1 MDAFV
6 IKSPSGALLPATG
19 DDAEKISQLKIGEL
33 YEIEII
39 KRQNPLFRRR
49 WFKLLH
55 YAYDVWTETREPI
68 IYNGEVIH
76 PNFERF
82 RKDITILAGFYVRT
96 FNILGEP
103 RLEAMSTA
111 PGNMNA
117 EQFEKLY
124 DASIMVILNKVMNN
138 TKLTPEMLKL
148 TISNIMSYDK

>member
-1 MDAFV
+1 
-6 IKSPSGALLPATG
+6 
-19 DDAEKISQLKIGEL
+19 
-33 YEIEII
+33 
-39 KRQNPLFRRR
+39 
-49 WFKLLH
+49 LLH